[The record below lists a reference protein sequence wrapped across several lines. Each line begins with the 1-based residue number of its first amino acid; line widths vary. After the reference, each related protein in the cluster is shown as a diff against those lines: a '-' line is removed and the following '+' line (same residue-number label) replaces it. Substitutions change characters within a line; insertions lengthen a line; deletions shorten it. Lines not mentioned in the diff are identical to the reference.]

1 MYIFFIDLE
10 SIQHKLSSDYS
21 LNICFSRCFP
31 YIDGPKFSPYKPLQ
45 NVNFW
50 KVGIMQL
57 FSGIVLTYWQEL
69 REKVWGYV
77 SRRNSKQWNLF
88 NSHSVFIFFYV
99 FSAVSCPS
107 SCYRRLTFGDRMK
120 KFKDDLICLE
130 KTSIF
135 QITVISSPQ
144 KLTSAGKYLETYD
157 TRLIL
162 IIKCRYRN
170 RLISSY
176 PVAFCFNKESAFDSG
191 KDLD

>member
-1 MYIFFIDLE
+1 MSIFERSVSCSCFQGLYSHIDKNSGKKFEDMFLVE
-10 SIQHKLSSDYS
+10 IANNGTS
-21 LNICFSRCFP
+21 LIH
-31 YIDGPKFSPYKPLQ
+31 I
-45 NVNFW
+45 
-50 KVGIMQL
+50 L
-57 FSGIVLTYWQEL
+57 FSY
-69 REKVWGYV
+69 
-77 SRRNSKQWNLF
+77 
-88 NSHSVFIFFYV
+88 FFYV
-99 FSAVSCPS
+99 FSAASCPS

-144 KLTSAGKYLETYD
+144 KLTLAGKYLETYD

-162 IIKCRYRN
+162 IIKFRYRN